1 MEDKQVVFFPKTL
14 LGMSDIT
21 VELLGF
27 IELMKNVRYYF
38 VLPNYIK
45 NTNTVCKVKTIGHFT
60 KTDCQACF
68 KRRFTNILCITEING
83 NLNASLLP
91 GQLDNFV
98 LVIYD
103 PSRLYDYGTLF
114 KYEGDSQKF
123 ICFIM
128 LSNWLSSTENVQEQY
143 HLSKVVMFQRFAK
156 YLLIIL
162 NVLING
168 LETKIVQLTI
178 LRLTLFKHILGVLK
192 NYVWLVDN
200 LIHNKHILS
209 RAKSINYLMSC
220 ICDAVLGIII
230 LYILNTSFT
239 SSNELFS
246 YISSISHQVIK
257 VLQGILQWL
266 MGSPAGLKLND
277 PLNSLLGTCFLYLV
291 NLWWSFLVLCR
302 PFLELTFQVYVF
314 IGIFGLSYQIAI
326 IEDVLA
332 IVSFHV
338 YCIYVYAAWLYNLQR
353 KSLMILAKLFVGRSC
368 NPQPGRTK
376 PYTTQQLYV
385 GTISFAIL
393 LFLLPT
399 TLIYYIVFVV
409 MRTIMVMARGILIR
423 LRYVL
428 QVLPVYTTLIWFVKP
443 SSSAGIIKMNI
454 VSNEKSS
461 TVVLNTTIVADSW
474 WATVKHYLPEMVEQ
488 PPSVSWITLTKRV
501 CTGKI
506 LYPI

>member
-1 MEDKQVVFFPKTL
+1 MENKQVIFFPKTL
-14 LGMSDIT
+14 LGTSDST
-21 VELLGF
+21 VELVGF
-27 IELMKNVRYYF
+27 IKLIKNVRYYF

-45 NTNTVCKVKTIGHFT
+45 NTNAGSKVNTIGHFT
-60 KTDCQACF
+60 RNDCRVCF
-68 KRRFTNILCITEING
+68 NRTVTNTLCITEING

-98 LVIYD
+98 LIIYD
-103 PSRLYDYGTLF
+103 ASRLYDYGTF

-128 LSNWLSSTENVQEQY
+128 LSKWLSNTENAERQC
-143 HLSKVVMFQRFAK
+143 HLSEVVMFQKFTK

-162 NVLING
+162 NVLISS
-168 LETKIVQLTI
+168 LETKILQFTI
-178 LRLTLFKHILGVLK
+178 LRLTLFKHILGVIK
-192 NYVWLVDN
+192 NYIWLIDN
-200 LIHNKHILS
+200 LKHNKHILS
-209 RAKSINYLMSC
+209 KAKSINYLMSC

-230 LYILNTSFT
+230 LYILNTTFT

-257 VLQGILQWL
+257 VLQGTLQWL

-368 NPQPGRTK
+368 NPQPGRTT

-409 MRTIMVMARGILIR
+409 MRTIMVMAKGILIR

-454 VSNEKSS
+454 VNNENSS

-474 WATVKHYLPEMVEQ
+474 WSTVKHYLPELVEQ
-488 PPSVSWITLTKRV
+488 PPPVSWMTLTKRV

>member
-246 YISSISHQVIK
+246 YISSISHVSKFNI
-257 VLQGILQWL
+257 
-266 MGSPAGLKLND
+266 
-277 PLNSLLGTCFLYLV
+277 
-291 NLWWSFLVLCR
+291 
-302 PFLELTFQVYVF
+302 FLETYF
-314 IGIFGLSYQIAI
+314 
-326 IEDVLA
+326 
-332 IVSFHV
+332 
-338 YCIYVYAAWLYNLQR
+338 
-353 KSLMILAKLFVGRSC
+353 
-368 NPQPGRTK
+368 T
-376 PYTTQQLYV
+376 
-385 GTISFAIL
+385 
-393 LFLLPT
+393 
-399 TLIYYIVFVV
+399 
-409 MRTIMVMARGILIR
+409 
-423 LRYVL
+423 
-428 QVLPVYTTLIWFVKP
+428 
-443 SSSAGIIKMNI
+443 
-454 VSNEKSS
+454 
-461 TVVLNTTIVADSW
+461 
-474 WATVKHYLPEMVEQ
+474 
-488 PPSVSWITLTKRV
+488 
-501 CTGKI
+501 
-506 LYPI
+506 

>member
-1 MEDKQVVFFPKTL
+1 MFEKQVIFFPTTL
-14 LGMSDIT
+14 LGTSNIT
-21 VELLGF
+21 VELFGYTKL
-27 IELMKNVRYYF
+27 IQNVKYYF
-38 VLPNYIK
+38 VLPHDMK
-45 NTNTVCKVKTIGHFT
+45 NINTECEVQTIGHFT
-60 KTDCQACF
+60 KTSCRCSKQELS
-68 KRRFTNILCITEING
+68 NILCITENNG
-83 NLNASLLP
+83 YLNASLLP
-91 GQLDNFV
+91 EQFEHFV

-103 PSRLYDYGTLF
+103 PSRLYDYGTLIE
-114 KYEGDSQKF
+114 YENDSQKF
-123 ICFIM
+123 ICFTM
-128 LSNWLSSTENVQEQY
+128 LSKWLSNTNQIQN
-143 HLSKVVMFQRFAK
+143 HNQKSKTITFQRFIK

-162 NVLING
+162 NVLINIF
-168 LETKIVQLTI
+168 EIKCIQLTI
-178 LRLTLFKHILGVLK
+178 FQLTLFKHILGVIK
-192 NYVWLVDN
+192 NYVWFLEN
-200 LIHNKHILS
+200 LTHKKRILS
-209 RAKSINYLMSC
+209 KEKAVNYLIAC
-220 ICDAVLGIII
+220 ICDAIFGITVLY
-230 LYILNTSFT
+230 LLNTTFK

-246 YISSISHQVIK
+246 YISSISHHAIK
-257 VLQGILQWL
+257 VLQGTLQWL

-291 NLWWSFLVLCR
+291 NLWWSFLIICR

-326 IEDVLA
+326 LEDVLA
-332 IVSFHV
+332 VVSFHI

-368 NPQPGRTK
+368 NPQPGRTT

-428 QVLPVYTTLIWFVKP
+428 QVLPVYTTLIWLVKP
-443 SSSAGIIKMNI
+443 SSSTGIIKMNI
-454 VSNEKSS
+454 VGNANSS
-461 TVVLNTTIVADSW
+461 TVVLNATVVADSW
-474 WATVKHYLPEMVEQ
+474 WATVRCYLPESVEQ
-488 PPSVSWITLTKRV
+488 PPAVSWLTLANRA